1 VSDLWRSARERSLE
15 FDASALEYDRYRPR
29 YPEGVFDD
37 IVELGRLTR
46 GAEVIEIGAGTGIA
60 TAALVARGLHV
71 TAVDPSPTMLAV
83 SKDKLG
89 PGSGCVV
96 GRFEDV
102 ELTGPVSLVA
112 AFNAWHWVEPERG
125 VARAAHLLAPGGC
138 LALVW
143 TEVVSWGA
151 DPFGDRLVEEFG
163 SPWARNGDHVQDAA
177 RSVEDDGRFG
187 NFEVRRHRFARTLDA
202 PTFVAVTRTYG
213 GAHRPERDETLRR
226 IIDDEFGGT
235 VTKLEEA
242 VLYVAPRR

>member
-1 VSDLWRSARERSLE
+1 VSGLWRSARERSLE

-46 GAEVIEIGAGTGIA
+46 GADVIEVGAGTGIA
-60 TAALVARGLHV
+60 TTALVGRGLRV
-71 TAVDPSPTMLAV
+71 TALDPSPQMLAV

-89 PGSGCVV
+89 GGARFVV
-96 GRFEDV
+96 GRFEDA
-102 ELTGPVSLVA
+102 ELNGPVALVA

-125 VARAAHLLAPGGC
+125 VARAAQLLAPDGC

-163 SPWARNGDHVQDAA
+163 SPWARNTDHVQGSV
-177 RSVEDDGRFG
+177 RSVEEDGRFG
-187 NFEVRRHRFARTLDA
+187 AFEVRRHRFARTLDA
-202 PTFVAVTRTYG
+202 AAFVAVTRTYG

-226 IIDDEFGGT
+226 MIDDEFGGT
-235 VTKLEEA
+235 VTKREEA
-242 VLYVAPRR
+242 VVYLAPRR